1 MVMAVNFLESEKIDG
16 KAAERLER
24 LIEGSYSSYWRKKR
38 TFDIAVTLFLLIFL
52 IIPILII
59 ALIVFIDD
67 PHGSPFY
74 KQVRIGRHGSE
85 FYMYKFRSM
94 HVDADERRSELIESN
109 EMNGPVFKMKDD
121 PRITRVGRVIRRLSV
136 DELPQLFNVLK
147 GNMSL
152 VGPRPALPDEVMQY
166 TDYEKL
172 RLIVTPGI
180 TCTWQITPNRNDM
193 PFEKWLEM
201 DLEYIE
207 TRTAWQDIKIIFKTP
222 FAMLSATGR

>member
-1 MVMAVNFLESEKIDG
+1 
-16 KAAERLER
+16 
-24 LIEGSYSSYWRKKR
+24 
-38 TFDIAVTLFLLIFL
+38 
-52 IIPILII
+52 
-59 ALIVFIDD
+59 
-67 PHGSPFY
+67 
-74 KQVRIGRHGSE
+74 
-85 FYMYKFRSM
+85 M

>member
-1 MVMAVNFLESEKIDG
+1 MAVNFLEPEKIDE

-24 LIEGSYSSYWRKKR
+24 LIEGSYSSYWKKKR
-38 TFDIAVTLFLLIFL
+38 VFDVTVTLLLLIFL

-74 KQVRIGRHGSE
+74 KQVRIGRHGKE

-94 HVDADERRSELIESN
+94 YVDAEERRSELIESN

-152 VGPRPALPDEVMQY
+152 VGPRPALPDEVVKY

-180 TCTWQITPNRNDM
+180 TCTWQITQNRNDV

>member
-1 MVMAVNFLESEKIDG
+1 MAVNFLESEKIDG

-38 TFDIAVTLFLLIFL
+38 AFDIAVTLFLLIFL
-52 IIPILII
+52 IIPILIT

-74 KQVRIGRHGSE
+74 KQVRIGRHGKE

-94 HVDADERRSELIESN
+94 YVDAEERRRELTESN
-109 EMNGPVFKMKDD
+109 EMDGPVFKIKDD
-121 PRITRVGRVIRRLSV
+121 PRITRVGRVIRKFSI

-201 DLEYIE
+201 DLKYIE
-207 TRTAWQDIKIIFKTP
+207 TRTAWQDIKIILKTP

>member
-1 MVMAVNFLESEKIDG
+1 MAVNFLEYEKVD
-16 KAAERLER
+16 KKTAERLAK
-24 LIEGSYSSYWRKKR
+24 LIEGSYTSYWRKKR
-38 TFDIAVTLFLLIFL
+38 TFDIIATFIILIFL
-52 IIPILII
+52 IIPILIT

-74 KQVRIGRHGSE
+74 KQIRIGRHGKE

-94 HVDADERRSELIESN
+94 YVGAERQKSDLLESN
-109 EMNGPVFKMKDD
+109 EMDGPVFKIKDD
-121 PRITRVGRVIRRLSV
+121 PRITRVGKIIRRLSV

-152 VGPRPALPDEVMQY
+152 VGPRPALPDEVLQY

-193 PFEKWLEM
+193 PFDKWVEM
-201 DLEYIE
+201 DLNYIE
-207 TRTAWQDIKIIFKTP
+207 TRTTWQDIKIILKTP